1 MLQSLNGEV
10 SPTPDSLPRA
20 SNRSAWRRETR
31 VILEVLTRLVNHHI
45 NPPNIMASGV
55 FEKAVLVA
63 KHLITGSCLLPR
75 SLLFDACGSVSGFN
89 AVALKGDRVS
99 NLFLSNA

>member
-10 SPTPDSLPRA
+10 SPILDSLPRA
-20 SNRSAWRRETR
+20 SNRRAWRRETG
-31 VILEVLTRLVNHHI
+31 VILEALAEFVNHHI
-45 NPPNIMASGV
+45 TPQNIMSFEV
-55 FEKAVLVA
+55 FGKAVLVA

-75 SLLFDACGSVSGFN
+75 SLLFDACGNVSDFN
-89 AVALKGDRVS
+89 AVPLKGDRVS